1 MLTRPPSGPIREV
14 VDMRVLV
21 TGATGLVGS
30 QLVKTLKSQGHEVLR
45 LVRGG
50 AESGDVAWNPSK
62 REIDKSK
69 LEGLDAVVHLAGENI
84 ASGRWTAEKKEKIR
98 NSRVEGTKFLSETLA
113 SLDAP
118 PDVLVSAS
126 AIGYYG
132 DRCDEVL
139 TEKSSSGQGFLAEV
153 CREWESATAA
163 AMTKGIRVVNVRI
176 GVVLST
182 KGGALQKMLPPFK
195 MGGGGKLGSGKQYM
209 SWIALDD
216 LIGVIQHAITN
227 SELTGPVNAVAPDA
241 VTNEEFTSALGS
253 ALHRPTI
260 FPVPGFAVHLLLG
273 EMADE
278 LLLSSARVT
287 PEKVL
292 ASGYAFKHPHL
303 QPTLVEILNAA

>member
-1 MLTRPPSGPIREV
+1 
-14 VDMRVLV
+14 MRILV

-30 QLVKTLKSQGHEVLR
+30 QLVETLKSQGHHVLR
-45 LVRGG
+45 LVRNQPQG
-50 AESGDVAWNPSK
+50 GDVFWNPNK
-62 REIDKSK
+62 REIDKEK

-84 ASGRWTAEKKEKIR
+84 ASGRWTQEKKERIR
-98 NSRVEGTKFLSETLA
+98 ASRVEGTKFLCETLSA
-113 SLDAP
+113 LKAP
-118 PDVLVSAS
+118 PEVLVSAS

-132 DRCDEVL
+132 DRCDELL
-139 TEKSSSGQGFLAEV
+139 TEQSSSGNGFLAEV
-153 CREWESATAA
+153 CREWEAATGAA
-163 AMTKGIRVVNVRI
+163 KAGGIRVVNVRI

-182 KGGALQKMLPPFK
+182 RGGALQKMLPPFK

-216 LIGVIQHAITN
+216 LIGVIQHAMN
-227 SELTGPVNAVAPDA
+227 SKELSGPINAVAPDA

-278 LLLSSARVT
+278 LLLSSARVK

-292 ASGYAFKHPHL
+292 ASGYSFKHPQL
-303 QPTLVEILNAA
+303 QPTLEEIISAA